1 MGGAARRRG
10 LRAGGAAKKLGSR
23 GKGLRAPAL
32 TEQQDNAGQHDDQ
45 GT

>member
-1 MGGAARRRG
+1 MGGVARRRG
-10 LRAGGAAKKLGSR
+10 LRAGGAAQKLGSK
-23 GKGLRAPAL
+23 GKGLRAL